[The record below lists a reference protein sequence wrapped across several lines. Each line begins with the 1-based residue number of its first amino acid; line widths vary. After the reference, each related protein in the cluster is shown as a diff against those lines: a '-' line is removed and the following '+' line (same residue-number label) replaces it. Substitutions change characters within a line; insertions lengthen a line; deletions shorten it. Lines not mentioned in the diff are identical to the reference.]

1 MTATATYY
9 SIPTDIGAAAIA
21 NAIATNVPLN
31 LTDMAVGDGGGVYV
45 QPDPTQVAL
54 VNECYR
60 TTINSL
66 SINADDSQQVI
77 AEMVIPENIGGFTER
92 EIGIFDG
99 AGNLIVVANCAA
111 IEKTDPATGSP
122 SSQVIRLPI
131 AVSDTSAV
139 TLLIDPSSVLVTQQY
154 VDIAIEESE
163 EQAEKTYLAIENN
176 FSEIATAGADAVTA
190 AQTNIGLSPQVLGD
204 DLTPGRVLLAGC
216 DHFTRLLYLDD
227 GSGDPINAVLLH
239 VVNDTDPATGNPI
252 PTVLSYAHTD
262 TAEGQEVREQGER
275 VFSKNNKPDATK
287 DVTGLGT
294 AATHNVQTS
303 PTDNTSGA
311 VLTVGAFGLGGD
323 SIAVATTSNS
333 DLHHLP
339 GLPFNAIREYK
350 SSDGS
355 TYIIGIGGL
364 SDDGN
369 LAEWLAPET
378 GADGTKLAV
387 RNKTTLFTIY
397 SDMNKPSA
405 TDNDFVS
412 KANGGT
418 YGGPLT
424 ITSDASALTLQNKN
438 AGKSLYLAAKTSA
451 GDNYWFIGGGSDGNQ
466 NIAFH
471 NYIGNAAITLGSD
484 GVITLTDYSTF
495 DSRYVTGTRFGA
507 NKTTTWGG
515 QGGTLPAGCAMTGGN
530 FDDDT
535 EYPIYAYLQYCI
547 NGTWINATGGVGA
560 TNLVSATHYQAAPAG
575 NISQLINLQPY
586 SPVNPEFP
594 LAQYYIDE
602 QGFDWFEAA
611 PKLSGTVFIAFDT
624 VSGVIH
630 QIADSRL
637 PNTDAYSLH
646 PNAMSVVG
654 LDNIPDGCSPD
665 LTWVYDGTQVYQD
678 PELLDAKNILLNN
691 RAYKK
696 D

>member
-1 MTATATYY
+1 MVGED
-9 SIPTDIGAAAIA
+9 SDA
-21 NAIATNVPLN
+21 NAEHIA
-31 LTDMAVGDGGGVYV
+31 DMDNPHQDTA
-45 QPDPTQVAL
+45 
-54 VNECYR
+54 
-60 TTINSL
+60 
-66 SINADDSQQVI
+66 
-77 AEMVIPENIGGFTER
+77 ENIGGVGKSGGTYDGLVIMGAGVTNLNEDGSAQLLGDVTTGVQISMGGTG
-92 EIGIFDG
+92 IGVTAGGKPAIFDE
-99 AGNLIVVANCAA
+99 AGNA
-111 IEKTDPATGSP
+111 SP
-122 SSQVIRLPI
+122 
-131 AVSDTSAV
+131 
-139 TLLIDPSSVLVTQQY
+139 
-154 VDIAIEESE
+154 
-163 EQAEKTYLAIENN
+163 
-176 FSEIATAGADAVTA
+176 
-190 AQTNIGLSPQVLGD
+190 LGD
-204 DLTPGRVLLAGC
+204 VI
-216 DHFTRLLYLDD
+216 H
-227 GSGDPINAVLLH
+227 
-239 VVNDTDPATGNPI
+239 
-252 PTVLSYAHTD
+252 
-262 TAEGQEVREQGER
+262 
-275 VFSKNNKPDATK
+275 K
-287 DVTGLGT
+287 
-294 AATHNVQTS
+294 NVQTS

-560 TNLVSATHYQAAPAG
+560 TNLVSAIHYQSAPEG
-575 NISQLINLQPY
+575 DISQLINLQPY
-586 SPVNPEFP
+586 TPANPEFP

-611 PKLSGTVFIAFDT
+611 QKLVGTVFIAFDT

-637 PNTDAYSLH
+637 PNVDAYSLD
-646 PNAMSVVG
+646 PSFMSVIG
-654 LDNIPDGCSPD
+654 LDEVPDGCSCD
-665 LTWVYDGTQVYQD
+665 RTWVYDGTKIYQNSD
-678 PELLDAKNILLNN
+678 LLNAKNVSLNN
-691 RAYKK
+691 KAYKRRLNVATEHGFSIQSCLDIDAYSTDEARQADSDSLAAIK
-696 D
+696 QYVAKLRETVRLANSQPVLAKWPTPPFDNLV